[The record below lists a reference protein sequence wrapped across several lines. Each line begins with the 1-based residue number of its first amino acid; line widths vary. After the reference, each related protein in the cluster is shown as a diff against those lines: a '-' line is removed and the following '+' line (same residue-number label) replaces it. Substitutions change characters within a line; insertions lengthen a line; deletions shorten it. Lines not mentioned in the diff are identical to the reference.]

1 MATQNPSICSVPVP
15 LVNDGPGIHHMQVL
29 RLDSGK
35 TVADFERALK
45 TKGPPPAWLAMI
57 GGPNA
62 PGPGTEANATMNM
75 TPGNY
80 AVVCMVDIPEGM
92 PHAAMGM
99 VLPLAVKKAAGAGA
113 KAPSADIVMT
123 LHDYGFKLTKP
134 LVVGKQTIEV
144 RTDMGQ
150 PHEVE
155 LIRLAPGKMP
165 KDMLGWM
172 EKMQGPPP
180 GEALGGVAG
189 VAAGI
194 PVYFSADLTAGNYVL
209 ICFLPDANDGKPHF
223 TKGMIQ
229 VVTVS

>member
-1 MATQNPSICSVPVP
+1 
-15 LVNDGPGIHHMQVL
+15 
-29 RLDSGK
+29 
-35 TVADFERALK
+35 
-45 TKGPPPAWLAMI
+45 MI

-123 LHDYGFKLTKP
+123 LHDYGFKPTKP